1 MPLSQLI
8 TDMKLAGLT
17 EVGQPDVLTV
27 DQDTLDDIREHFGAS
42 TDDSS
47 LQVTKYVLIL
57 PYFINVEYS

>member
-1 MPLSQLI
+1 MSSSQLI

-47 LQVTKYVLIL
+47 LQVTKY
-57 PYFINVEYS
+57 

>member
-1 MPLSQLI
+1 MSSSQLI

-27 DQDTLDDIREHFGAS
+27 DQDTLDDIREHFGAP

-47 LQVTKYVLIL
+47 LQVTKY
-57 PYFINVEYS
+57 